1 MDNQTMD
8 NQTVAA
14 LFPNNQRGEPLLQ
27 IIETGE
33 IATFNDHAMAIL
45 FHLTIFYLLALV
57 SIAARSYKEIYQND
71 EDAIEDDPIVKMIDG
86 IMKAVKL
93 IPMLLVLLI
102 FTVLRAKIV
111 RAISFVKK
119 NNAGYIS
126 HFFYFPTFC
135 HPLLLLLFFI
145 YLIKIT
151 GFGKLKATGLRT
163 RSCNSNGLHNTFA
176 SLHGCFSIPLSG
188 RNEKQTEQ
196 RGRGENANKKGNSRV
211 LFACFW
217 NHAAVCFHDVYC
229 CHLCWNI

>member
-57 SIAARSYKEIYQND
+57 SIAARSYKEIYQTD
-71 EDAIEDDPIVKMIDG
+71 EDAIEDDPIVKMVDG

-119 NNAGYIS
+119 NDAGYRDIYLT
-126 HFFYFPTFC
+126 FFYFPTFC
-135 HPLLLLLFFI
+135 HPLLLLLFFLYI
-145 YLIKIT
+145 
-151 GFGKLKATGLRT
+151 
-163 RSCNSNGLHNTFA
+163 
-176 SLHGCFSIPLSG
+176 
-188 RNEKQTEQ
+188 
-196 RGRGENANKKGNSRV
+196 
-211 LFACFW
+211 
-217 NHAAVCFHDVYC
+217 
-229 CHLCWNI
+229 

>member
-1 MDNQTMD
+1 MD

-71 EDAIEDDPIVKMIDG
+71 EDAIEDDPIVKMVDG

-119 NNAGYIS
+119 NDAGYINIYLT
-126 HFFYFPTFC
+126 FFYFPTFC

-163 RSCNSNGLHNTFA
+163 GSCNSNGLHNTFA

-217 NHAAVCFHDVYC
+217 NHAAMCFHGVYC